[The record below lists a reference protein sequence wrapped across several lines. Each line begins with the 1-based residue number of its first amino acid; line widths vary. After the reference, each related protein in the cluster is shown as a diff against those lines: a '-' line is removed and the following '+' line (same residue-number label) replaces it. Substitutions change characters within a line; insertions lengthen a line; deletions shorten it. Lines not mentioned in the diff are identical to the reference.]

1 MFDALSDK
9 FEKVLKKLR
18 GQGVLTEQNITD
30 ALKDVRFALLE
41 ADVNFKIVKE
51 FIERVR
57 QKAIGQEVLQSLTPG
72 HQVVKIVWDE
82 LSDMMGRERSGLAL
96 NAHPP
101 TVVMM
106 VGLQGAGKTT
116 TCGKLARLFK
126 QQGKRVLLVAADPRR
141 PAAGEQL
148 SALGRDL
155 GIDVYRADQVLLV
168 AADPR
173 RPAAGEQLSALGRDL
188 GIDVYRA
195 DQAQASQSDVV
206 RICQAGVEQG
216 REQGFDL
223 VVLDTGGRLHI
234 DDELMGE
241 LVAVKAA
248 VAPQEVL
255 LVADA
260 MTGQDAVTMAGQF
273 DQKIGVTGIILTKV
287 EGDARGGAVLSIRA
301 VTGKPIKFLGVGEKL
316 DALEPFH
323 PDRMASRILGMG
335 DVLSLIEKAQESI
348 SREQAEAAQQR
359 LTSNTFTL
367 EDFRAQ
373 LGQMGRLG
381 SLDQILGM
389 LPGGQKLK
397 SAIEGD
403 KPEREMGRVAAMI
416 DSMTKRER
424 RDHTIING
432 SRKKRIARGSGV
444 TVQDVNRLIKQFLS
458 AKKLAKA
465 MTGAGGRRHL
475 AQLMRSM

>member
-1 MFDALSDK
+1 MLDALSDK
-9 FEKVLKKLR
+9 FEKILKKLR
-18 GQGVLTEQNITD
+18 GQGVLTEQNITE

-51 FIERVR
+51 FIDRVR
-57 QKAIGQEVLQSLTPG
+57 QKAVGQEVLQSLTPG

-82 LSDMMGRERSGLAL
+82 LKAMMGHERAGLAL
-96 NAHPP
+96 SSKPP
-101 TVVMM
+101 TILMM

-116 TCGKLARLFK
+116 ASGKLARLFK
-126 QQGKRVLLVAADPRR
+126 NQGKRVLLVAADPRR

-155 GIDVYRADQVLLV
+155 GVEVHRADRV
-168 AADPR
+168 
-173 RPAAGEQLSALGRDL
+173 
-188 GIDVYRA
+188 
-195 DQAQASQSDVV
+195 QAYQSDVV
-206 RICQAGVEQG
+206 HICHAGVERG
-216 REQGFDL
+216 RDQGFDL
-223 VVLDTGGRLHI
+223 IILDTGGRLHI
-234 DDELMGE
+234 DDELMNE
-241 LVAVKAA
+241 LVAVKAS
-248 VAPQEVL
+248 VSPHEVL

-273 DQKIGVTGIILTKV
+273 DQKVGLTGIILTKV

-301 VTGKPIKFLGVGEKL
+301 ATGKPIKFLGVGEKL

-348 SREQAEAAQQR
+348 TREQAEEAQKR
-359 LTSNTFTL
+359 LTTNTFTL
-367 EDFRAQ
+367 EDFRTQ
-373 LGQMGRLG
+373 LGQMNRMG
-381 SLDQILGM
+381 SFEQILGM

-397 SAIEGD
+397 HAIEGD
-403 KPEREMGRVAAMI
+403 KPEREIGRVIAVI
-416 DSMTKRER
+416 DSMTPRER

-432 SRKKRIARGSGV
+432 SRKKRIARGSGT

-465 MTGAGGRRHL
+465 MAGAGGRRQL

>member
-1 MFDALSDK
+1 MLDALSDK
-9 FEKVLKKLR
+9 FEKILKKLR
-18 GQGVLTEQNITD
+18 GQGVLTEQNITE

-51 FIERVR
+51 FIDRVR
-57 QKAIGQEVLQSLTPG
+57 QKAVGQEVLQSLTPG

-82 LSDMMGRERSGLAL
+82 LKAMMGHERAGLAL
-96 NAHPP
+96 SSKPP
-101 TVVMM
+101 TILMM

-116 TCGKLARLFK
+116 ASGKLARLFK
-126 QQGKRVLLVAADPRR
+126 NQGKRVLLVAADPRR

-155 GIDVYRADQVLLV
+155 GVEVHRADRV
-168 AADPR
+168 
-173 RPAAGEQLSALGRDL
+173 
-188 GIDVYRA
+188 
-195 DQAQASQSDVV
+195 QASQSDVV
-206 RICQAGVEQG
+206 HICHAGVERG
-216 REQGFDL
+216 RDQGFDL
-223 VVLDTGGRLHI
+223 IILDTGGRLHI
-234 DDELMGE
+234 DDELMNE
-241 LVAVKAA
+241 LVAVKAS
-248 VAPQEVL
+248 VSPHEVL

-273 DQKIGVTGIILTKV
+273 DQKVGLTGIILTKV

-301 VTGKPIKFLGVGEKL
+301 ATGKPIKFLGVGEKL

-348 SREQAEAAQQR
+348 TREQAEEAQKR
-359 LTSNTFTL
+359 LTTNTFTL
-367 EDFRAQ
+367 EDFRTQ
-373 LGQMGRLG
+373 LGQMNRMG
-381 SLDQILGM
+381 SFEQILGM

-397 SAIEGD
+397 HAIEGD
-403 KPEREMGRVAAMI
+403 KPEREIGRVIAVI
-416 DSMTKRER
+416 DSMTPRER

-432 SRKKRIARGSGV
+432 SRKKRIARGSGT

-465 MTGAGGRRHL
+465 MAGAGGRRQL

>member
-1 MFDALSDK
+1 MLNALSEK
-9 FEKVLKKLR
+9 FENILKKLR

-51 FIERVR
+51 FIDRVR
-57 QKAIGQEVLQSLTPG
+57 QKAVGQEVLQSLTPG
-72 HQVVKIVWDE
+72 HQVVKVVWDE
-82 LSDMMGRERSGLAL
+82 LTAMMGHERSGLAL
-96 NAHPP
+96 SSTPP
-101 TVVMM
+101 TVLMM

-116 TCGKLARLFK
+116 ASGKLARLYK
-126 QQGKRVLLVAADPRR
+126 NQGKRVLLVAADPRR

-155 GIDVYRADQVLLV
+155 GVEVHRADHV
-168 AADPR
+168 
-173 RPAAGEQLSALGRDL
+173 
-188 GIDVYRA
+188 
-195 DQAQASQSDVV
+195 QASQADVV
-206 RICQAGVEQG
+206 NICRAGVERG
-216 REQGFDL
+216 RDQGFDL
-223 VVLDTGGRLHI
+223 IILDTGGRLHI
-234 DDELMGE
+234 DDELMDE
-241 LVAVKAA
+241 LVAVKTA
-248 VAPQEVL
+248 VSPHEVL

-273 DQKIGVTGIILTKV
+273 DQKVGVTGIILTKV

-301 VTGKPIKFLGVGEKL
+301 ATGKPIKFLGVGEKL

-335 DVLSLIEKAQESI
+335 DVLSLIERAQESI
-348 SREQAEAAQQR
+348 TREQAEEAQKR
-359 LTSNTFTL
+359 LTGNTFTL
-367 EDFRAQ
+367 EDFRTQ
-373 LGQMGRLG
+373 LGQMNRLG
-381 SLDQILGM
+381 SFEQILGM

-397 SAIEGD
+397 QAIEGD
-403 KPEREMGRVAAMI
+403 KPEREIGRVIAVI
-416 DSMTKRER
+416 DSMTPRER

-432 SRKKRIARGSGV
+432 SRKKRIARGSGT

-465 MTGAGGRRHL
+465 MTGAGGRRQL
-475 AQLMRSM
+475 AQLMRSR

>member
-1 MFDALSDK
+1 MLDALSEK

-18 GQGVLTEQNITD
+18 GTGVLTEQNIAE
-30 ALKDVRFALLE
+30 ALKEVRLALLE
-41 ADVNFKIVKE
+41 ADVNFRIVKD

-57 QKAIGQEVLQSLTPG
+57 EKAVGQEVLKSLTPG

-82 LSDMMGRERSGLAL
+82 LRGMMGGEKAGLAL
-96 NAHPP
+96 ASAPP

-116 TCGKLARLFK
+116 SSGKLAKLFK

-141 PAAGEQL
+141 PAAGDQL
-148 SALGRDL
+148 ASLGRDL
-155 GIDVYRADQVLLV
+155 GVDVHRFDHTDASRA
-168 AADPR
+168 
-173 RPAAGEQLSALGRDL
+173 
-188 GIDVYRA
+188 
-195 DQAQASQSDVV
+195 DVV
-206 RICQAGVEQG
+206 RICQAGVDRG
-216 REQGFDL
+216 RDQGFDL

-234 DDELMGE
+234 DSELMGE
-241 LVAVKAA
+241 LVAVKTA
-248 VAPQEVL
+248 VKPHDVL

-260 MTGQDAVTMAGQF
+260 MTGQDAVTMASQF
-273 DQKIGVTGIILTKV
+273 DQQVGLTGIILTKV

-335 DVLSLIEKAQESI
+335 DVLTLIEKAQETFT
-348 SREQAEAAQQR
+348 REQAEEAQKR
-359 LTSNTFTL
+359 LTSNSFTL

-373 LGQMGRLG
+373 LKQVNKLG

-389 LPGGQKLK
+389 LPGGQKLRG
-397 SAIEGD
+397 AMEGQV
-403 KPEREMGRVAAMI
+403 PEREMKRVVAMI
-416 DSMTKRER
+416 DSMTARER

-432 SRKKRIARGSGV
+432 SRKKRIARGSGTNV
-444 TVQDVNRLIKQFLS
+444 MEVNRLIKQFLS
-458 AKKLAKA
+458 ARKIARA
-465 MTGAGGRRHL
+465 MSGAGGRRQL
-475 AQLMRSM
+475 AQMLRGM

>member
-1 MFDALSDK
+1 MLDALSDK
-9 FEKVLKKLR
+9 FERILKKLR
-18 GQGVLTEQNITD
+18 GQGVLTEQNITE

-51 FIERVR
+51 FIDRVR
-57 QKAIGQEVLQSLTPG
+57 QKAVGQEVLQSLTPG
-72 HQVVKIVWDE
+72 HQVVKVVWDE
-82 LSDMMGRERSGLAL
+82 LRAMMGHERAGLAL
-96 NAHPP
+96 SSMPP
-101 TVVMM
+101 TIIMM

-116 TCGKLARLFK
+116 ASGKLARLFK
-126 QQGKRVLLVAADPRR
+126 NQGKRVLLVAADPRR

-155 GIDVYRADQVLLV
+155 GVEVHRADH
-168 AADPR
+168 
-173 RPAAGEQLSALGRDL
+173 
-188 GIDVYRA
+188 
-195 DQAQASQSDVV
+195 AQASQMDVV
-206 RICQAGVEQG
+206 RICRAAVERG
-216 REQGFDL
+216 RDQGFDL
-223 VVLDTGGRLHI
+223 IVLDTGGRLHI
-234 DDELMGE
+234 DGELMDE
-241 LVAVKAA
+241 LVAVKTA
-248 VAPQEVL
+248 VSPHEVL

-273 DQKIGVTGIILTKV
+273 DQKVGLTGIVLTKV

-301 VTGKPIKFLGVGEKL
+301 ATGKPIKFLGVGEKL

-348 SREQAEAAQQR
+348 TREQAEEAQKR

-367 EDFRAQ
+367 EDFRTQ
-373 LGQMGRLG
+373 LGQMNRMG
-381 SLDQILGM
+381 SFEQILGM

-397 SAIEGD
+397 QAIEGD
-403 KPEREMGRVAAMI
+403 KPEREIGRVVAVI
-416 DSMTKRER
+416 DSMTPRER

-432 SRKKRIARGSGV
+432 SRKKRIARGSGT
-444 TVQDVNRLIKQFLS
+444 TVQEVNRLIKQFLS

-465 MTGAGGRRHL
+465 MTGAGGRRQL
-475 AQLMRSM
+475 AQLMRAR

>member
-18 GQGVLTEQNITD
+18 GQGVLTEQNITE

-72 HQVVKIVWDE
+72 HHVVKIVWDE

-155 GIDVYRADQVLLV
+155 GIDVYRADQAHAV
-168 AADPR
+168 
-173 RPAAGEQLSALGRDL
+173 
-188 GIDVYRA
+188 
-195 DQAQASQSDVV
+195 QSDVV
-206 RICQAGVEQG
+206 RICRAGVEQG

-273 DQKIGVTGIILTKV
+273 DHKIGVTGIILTKV

-316 DALEPFH
+316 DALEAFH

-335 DVLSLIEKAQESI
+335 DMLSLIEKAQETI
-348 SREQAEAAQQR
+348 SREQAEAAQKR
-359 LTSNTFTL
+359 LVSNTFTL

-373 LGQMGRLG
+373 IGQMGRLG

-416 DSMTKRER
+416 DSMTIRER

-432 SRKKRIARGSGV
+432 SRKKRIARGSGAS
-444 TVQDVNRLIKQFLS
+444 VQDVNRLIKQFLS

-465 MTGAGGRRHL
+465 MTGAGGRRQL

>member
-1 MFDALSDK
+1 MLDALSDK
-9 FEKVLKKLR
+9 FEKVLRKLR

-30 ALKDVRFALLE
+30 ALKEVRFALLE

-51 FIERVR
+51 FIDRVR
-57 QKAIGQEVLQSLTPG
+57 EKAIGQEVLQSLTPG
-72 HQVVKIVWDE
+72 HQVVKVVWDE
-82 LSDMMGRERSGLAL
+82 LRAMMGHERAGLAL
-96 NAHPP
+96 SSRPP

-116 TCGKLARLFK
+116 ASGKLARLFK
-126 QQGKRVLLVAADPRR
+126 SQGKRVLLVAADPRR

-155 GIDVYRADQVLLV
+155 GVEVHRTDHV
-168 AADPR
+168 
-173 RPAAGEQLSALGRDL
+173 E
-188 GIDVYRA
+188 
-195 DQAQASQSDVV
+195 ASQADVV
-206 RICQAGVEQG
+206 RICQAGVERGQ
-216 REQGFDL
+216 EQGFDL
-223 VVLDTGGRLHI
+223 IILDTGGRLHI

-241 LVAVKAA
+241 LIAVKSA
-248 VAPQEVL
+248 VSPHEVL

-273 DQKIGVTGIILTKV
+273 DQKVGLTGVILTKV

-301 VTGKPIKFLGVGEKL
+301 ATGKPIKFLGVGEKL

-335 DVLSLIEKAQESI
+335 DVLSLIEKAQETI
-348 SREQAEAAQQR
+348 TREQADEAQKK
-359 LTSNTFTL
+359 LSSNTFTL
-367 EDFRAQ
+367 EDFRTQ
-373 LGQMGRLG
+373 LGQVNKMG
-381 SLDQILGM
+381 SFEQILGM

-397 SAIEGD
+397 QAMEGGD
-403 KPEREMGRVAAMI
+403 KPEREISRVVAVI
-416 DSMTKRER
+416 DSMTARER

-432 SRKKRIARGSGV
+432 SRKKRIARGSGT

-465 MTGAGGRRHL
+465 MTGSGGRRQL
-475 AQLMRSM
+475 AQLLRSR

>member
-1 MFDALSDK
+1 MLDALSDK
-9 FEKVLKKLR
+9 FERILKKLR
-18 GQGVLTEQNITD
+18 GQGVLTEQNITE

-51 FIERVR
+51 FIDRVR
-57 QKAIGQEVLQSLTPG
+57 QKAVGQEVLQSLTPG
-72 HQVVKIVWDE
+72 HQVVKVVWDE
-82 LSDMMGRERSGLAL
+82 LRAMMGHERAGLAL
-96 NAHPP
+96 SSMPP
-101 TVVMM
+101 TIIMM

-116 TCGKLARLFK
+116 ASGKLARLFK
-126 QQGKRVLLVAADPRR
+126 NQGKRVLLVAADPRR

-155 GIDVYRADQVLLV
+155 RVEVHRADH
-168 AADPR
+168 
-173 RPAAGEQLSALGRDL
+173 
-188 GIDVYRA
+188 
-195 DQAQASQSDVV
+195 AQASQMDVV
-206 RICQAGVEQG
+206 RICRAAVERG
-216 REQGFDL
+216 RDQGFDL
-223 VVLDTGGRLHI
+223 IVLDTGGRLHI
-234 DDELMGE
+234 DGELMDE

-248 VAPQEVL
+248 VSPHEVL

-273 DQKIGVTGIILTKV
+273 DQKVGLTGIVLTKV

-301 VTGKPIKFLGVGEKL
+301 ATGKPIKFLGVGEKL

-348 SREQAEAAQQR
+348 TREQAEEAQKR

-367 EDFRAQ
+367 EDFRTQ
-373 LGQMGRLG
+373 LGQMNRMG
-381 SLDQILGM
+381 SFEQILGM

-397 SAIEGD
+397 QAIEGD
-403 KPEREMGRVAAMI
+403 KPEREIGRVVAVI
-416 DSMTKRER
+416 DSMTPRER

-432 SRKKRIARGSGV
+432 SRKKRIARGSGT
-444 TVQDVNRLIKQFLS
+444 TVQEVNRLIKQFLS

-465 MTGAGGRRHL
+465 MTGAGGRRQL
-475 AQLMRSM
+475 AQLMRAR

>member
-1 MFDALSDK
+1 MLDGLSDK
-9 FEKVLKKLR
+9 FERIVKKLR
-18 GQGVLTEQNITD
+18 GQGVLTEQNIAD
-30 ALKDVRFALLE
+30 ALKEVRFALLE

-51 FIERVR
+51 FIDRVR
-57 QKAIGQEVLQSLTPG
+57 EKAVGQEVLQSLTPG
-72 HQVVKIVWDE
+72 HQVVKVVWDE
-82 LSDMMGRERSGLAL
+82 LRAMMGHERAGLAL
-96 NAHPP
+96 SSKPP
-101 TVVMM
+101 TILMM

-116 TCGKLARLFK
+116 ASGKLARLFK
-126 QQGKRVLLVAADPRR
+126 HQGKRVLLVAADPRR

-155 GIDVYRADQVLLV
+155 DVEVHRADHV
-168 AADPR
+168 
-173 RPAAGEQLSALGRDL
+173 
-188 GIDVYRA
+188 
-195 DQAQASQSDVV
+195 QASQADVV
-206 RICQAGVEQG
+206 RICRAGVE
-216 REQGFDL
+216 RARDQGFDL
-223 VVLDTGGRLHI
+223 VILDTGGRLHI
-234 DDELMGE
+234 DDELMNE
-241 LVAVKAA
+241 LVAVKTA
-248 VAPQEVL
+248 VSPHEVL

-273 DQKIGVTGIILTKV
+273 DQKVGLTGIILTKV

-301 VTGKPIKFLGVGEKL
+301 ATGKPIKFLGVGEKL

-335 DVLSLIEKAQESI
+335 DVLSLIEKAQENI
-348 SREQAEAAQQR
+348 TREQAEEAQKR

-373 LGQMGRLG
+373 LGQMNRMG
-381 SLDQILGM
+381 SFEQILGM

-397 SAIEGD
+397 QAIEGD
-403 KPEREMGRVAAMI
+403 KPEREIARVIAVI
-416 DSMTKRER
+416 DSMTPRER

-432 SRKKRIARGSGV
+432 SRKKRIARGSGT

-458 AKKLAKA
+458 AKKLARA
-465 MTGAGGRRHL
+465 MTGAGGRRQL